1 MHKIYLS
8 AGSNMGDRLETLRT
22 AVNLL
27 ISKADLQKVRIS
39 GVYETEPVGYDDQP
53 YFLNICIEAES
64 ETDAYDLLN
73 VIHNIESELHRE
85 RKIRFGPRTIDI
97 DILLFDDVR
106 SDDPVLTLPHPR
118 MYERAFVLRP
128 LSELISL
135 GEDVIIPED
144 KSVVRIGDFPGFEV

>member
-1 MHKIYLS
+1 
-8 AGSNMGDRLETLRT
+8 MGDRLETLRT

-27 ISKADLQKVRIS
+27 ISKAALQKVRIS

-73 VIHNIESELHRE
+73 VIHNIERELHRE

>member
-27 ISKADLQKVRIS
+27 ISKAALQKVRIS

-73 VIHNIESELHRE
+73 VIHNIERELHRE